1 MAIAQKR
8 IWVIKTRIEYI
19 DPKKPPVLSPFVRR
33 VAADGF
39 SEAISFLNAEERE
52 RIVSVKCLNKDIEY
66 YNDEGRD

>member
-1 MAIAQKR
+1 MTI
-8 IWVIKTRIEYI
+8 
-19 DPKKPPVLSPFVRR
+19 
-33 VAADGF
+33 ADGF